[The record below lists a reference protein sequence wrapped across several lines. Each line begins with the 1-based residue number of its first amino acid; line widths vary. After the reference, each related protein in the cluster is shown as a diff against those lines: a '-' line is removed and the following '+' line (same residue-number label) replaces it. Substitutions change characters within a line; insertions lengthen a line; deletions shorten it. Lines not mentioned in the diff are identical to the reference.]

1 MLGINSIIGAGI
13 FLTPGEVIGLAGP
26 FAPMAYV
33 LAGIFAG
40 VVAIVFATAAR
51 YVRTNGASY
60 AYTTAA
66 FGRRIGIYVGVTH
79 AITASIAWG
88 GVGFF
93 FSSRRCC
100 EWPSPTRP
108 GPTPS
113 NCSV

>member
-1 MLGINSIIGAGI
+1 
-13 FLTPGEVIGLAGP
+13 
-26 FAPMAYV
+26 MAYV

-79 AITASIAWG
+79 AITASIA
-88 GVGFF
+88 
-93 FSSRRCC
+93 
-100 EWPSPTRP
+100 
-108 GPTPS
+108 
-113 NCSV
+113 